1 MTTLK
6 VPDMTCGHC
15 KMTVTKALT
24 GLAGVSRVDV
34 DLASKDVSVAHDAR
48 VGLAEIKQAV
58 EAAGYTVA

>member
-15 KMTVTKALT
+15 KMTVTRALT

-34 DLASKDVSVAHDAR
+34 DLASKDVSVTHDAR
-48 VGLAEIKQAV
+48 VGLAQIKQAV

>member
-1 MTTLK
+1 MTKLR

-15 KMTVTKALT
+15 KMTVTKALA
-24 GLAGVSRVDV
+24 GLEGVSTVDV
-34 DLASKDVSVAHDAR
+34 DLATKDVRVTHDAR

>member
-15 KMTVTKALT
+15 KMTVTTALS

-34 DLASKDVSVAHDAR
+34 DLASKDVRVTHDGT
-48 VGLAEIKQAV
+48 VDLAEIKRTV